1 MAHLTL
7 PGLGSALGKLP
18 EGAVLGLEIGAEGI
32 PDRGRA
38 PARSQVPRRALT
50 Q

>member
-18 EGAVLGLEIGAEGI
+18 EEIGAEGI